1 MSEFP
6 ELPELPELPAPA
18 GRRVSAPVR
27 LDHVLRGGDPD
38 RPALTFGART
48 LTYAQA
54 RDLVA
59 RVANGLHA
67 RGVRRG
73 DRVVVYVEKRIETA
87 VALLAIA
94 AAGAVLVPANPLLR
108 TPQLAHVVE
117 DCAARMVITT
127 GRRWET
133 VSAALAPDTSVRA
146 AVLIGADGP
155 EPVTAPGL
163 EVSAWAE
170 LEASEPTPVPDGVA
184 VVDRDIAALMYTSG
198 STGSPKGVV
207 LSHRNLLAGAASV
220 AEYLGHRPDD
230 VVLALLPFSFD
241 AGFSQLT
248 TGLLAGAHVVLANHL
263 VAADVVRL
271 CARHQIT
278 ALTCVPPLWLQ
289 LIAQD
294 WPGEATARLRYFA
307 NTGGRMPEAVLA
319 RLREIFPKAAPYLMY
334 GLTEAFRSSYLDPA
348 EADRRPDSIGKAI
361 PNAELLVVRPDGTL
375 CDPGEHGELV
385 HRGALV
391 AQGYWRDPERTAA
404 RFRPVPASVAGA
416 GGADGAAGADRAVP
430 PVPPEIAVWSGD
442 TVYRDEEGFLYFVG
456 RADEMIKTSG
466 YRVSPTE
473 IEEAAYATG
482 LVGEAV
488 ALGVP
493 DERLGQRVVLAVV
506 LTGPGASP
514 AVLSKALAKELPAYM
529 LPARVEVLDRLPRSV
544 NGKFDRVGL
553 RRILDKE

>member
-1 MSEFP
+1 MSEQ
-6 ELPELPELPAPA
+6 A
-18 GRRVSAPVR
+18 GRRPSAPVR
-27 LDHVLRGGDPD
+27 LDHVLGGGDPG
-38 RPALTFGART
+38 RPALTFGDQT
-48 LTYAQA
+48 LTYAQLSD
-54 RDLVA
+54 RVA

-73 DRVVVYVEKRIETA
+73 DRVVVYAEKRIETA

-108 TPQLAHVVE
+108 TPQLAHVVK
-117 DCAARMVITT
+117 DCAPRMVITT
-127 GRRWET
+127 ARRWET
-133 VSAALAPDTSVRA
+133 VSAALTPDVSVRS

-155 EPVTAPGL
+155 GPAGAQGVQVSLWGEVEAAEP
-163 EVSAWAE
+163 S
-170 LEASEPTPVPDGVA
+170 PVPDGAA
-184 VVDRDIAALMYTSG
+184 VIDQDIAALMYTSG

-207 LSHRNLLAGAASV
+207 LSHRNMLTGAASV
-220 AEYLGHRPDD
+220 AGYLGHRPDD

-248 TGLLAGAHVVLANHL
+248 TGLIAGAHVVLANHL

-271 CARHQIT
+271 CERHQVT

-289 LIAQD
+289 LVAQE
-294 WPGEATARLRYFA
+294 WPREATARLRYFA
-307 NTGGRMPEAVLA
+307 NTGGRMPKAVLA
-319 RLREIFPKAAPYLMY
+319 RLREIFPQAAPYLMY

-348 EADRRPDSIGKAI
+348 EAHRRPDSIGKAI

-404 RFRPVPASVAGA
+404 RFRPVP
-416 GGADGAAGADRAVP
+416 GADGAF
-430 PVPPEIAVWSGD
+430 PPEIAVWSGD

-456 RADEMIKTSG
+456 RDDEMIKTSG

-482 LVGEAV
+482 LVREAV

-493 DERLGQRVVLAVV
+493 DELLGQRVVLAV
-506 LTGPGASP
+506 AMADP
-514 AVLSKALAKELPAYM
+514 AALSEALSKALAKELPAYM
-529 LPARVEVLDRLPRSV
+529 LPTHVEVLEQLPRSV

-553 RRILDKE
+553 RRILEEE